1 MPLRIGRDIFGALMV
16 YSGRPDAFD
25 EQESLILTELADDI
39 AYCITNLRRKEKLAE
54 TRAFLDNILQ
64 SSTKYSI
71 ISEDLDRKI
80 LFWNEGARRNY
91 GYTADEIVGKNQDI
105 LHTPEDR
112 ASGAVDQLVE
122 TANEKGIA
130 EAEFERVR
138 KDGTRFPAQIVV
150 TRRDDASGNPIGFL
164 VISSDISEKRQAEAQ
179 LRAASQYARSL
190 IEASLDPLMTISPDG
205 KITDANH
212 AAQLITGQPRDHLIG
227 TDFAVYFTEPDR
239 ARAGYQASVH
249 QGLCDRLSARL
260 SPRVRHGDGS
270 ALQCQPVS
278 RRKWRGGRRVCRCP

>member
-1 MPLRIGRDIFGALMV
+1 M
-16 YSGRPDAFD
+16 
-25 EQESLILTELADDI
+25 ILTELADDV
-39 AYCITNLRRKEKLAE
+39 AYCVTNLRREEKLAE

-71 ISEDLDRKI
+71 IGEDLDRKI

-91 GYTADEIVGKNQDI
+91 GYTADEIVGKSQDI

-122 TANEKGIA
+122 IANDKGIA
-130 EAEFERVR
+130 EGEFERVR
-138 KDGTRFPAQIVV
+138 KDGTRFPAQVVV
-150 TRRDDASGNPIGFL
+150 TRRDDASGNPIGYL
-164 VISSDISEKRQAEAQ
+164 IISSDISEKRQAEEQ

-205 KITDANH
+205 KITDVNH
-212 AAQLITGQPRDHLIG
+212 ADRVDHG
-227 TDFAVYFTEPDR
+227 AAARSPDR
-239 ARAGYQASVH
+239 KRFCGLFYRAGQGTRRLQAGVH
-249 QGLCDRLSARL
+249 QGLRDRLSARL

-278 RRKWRGGRRVCRCP
+278 RRKRSGGRRVCRCP